1 MAGNRE
7 YKSDVF
13 GMLMEEPGYALE
25 VYNAL
30 NHSDY
35 RDPGLVEVC
44 SLERGISL
52 SVRNDAA
59 FILDMNLS
67 VYEHESTVCPNMPLR
82 ALIYVTNILEQWV
95 KKQNIYGRK
104 LVKIPTPRF
113 AVFYNGVEDQPELY
127 QLKLSDAYANPMEEP
142 ELELACTVYNINA
155 GMNRKLLSECPV
167 LEQYMMFVG
176 YVREYLGA
184 YPEKDLRKAIDKAID
199 RCIREDVLREFLIR
213 RRREVTKVTQLDYTF
228 DRRIELEREDA
239 IAEER
244 VNTERERKAKEEALQ
259 EKEKERQRAEQAEIE
274 LQKLRTELEASLQ
287 TGFGN
292 RPDRRPFLRVKSRD
306 APHEYFEDFQ

>member
-35 RDPGLVEVC
+35 RDSGLVEIC
-44 SLERGISL
+44 KLERGISL

-59 FILDMNLS
+59 FILDMDLS

-95 KKQNIYGRK
+95 KKRNIYGRK

-127 QLKLSDAYANPMEEP
+127 QLKLSDAYATPMEEP
-142 ELELACTVYNINA
+142 ELELTCTVYNINA
-155 GMNRKLLSECPV
+155 GRNRRLLSGCPV
-167 LEQYMMFVG
+167 LEQYMIFVG
-176 YVREYLGA
+176 YVRESLRA
-184 YPEKDLRKAIDKAID
+184 CPEKNLMKAIDKAID
-199 RCIREDVLREFLIR
+199 RCIEEDVLREFLIR
-213 RRREVTKVTQLDYTF
+213 RREEVTKVTQLDYTF
-228 DRRIELEREDA
+228 DRRIELEREDARDEA

-259 EKEKERQRAEQAEIE
+259 EKEKERQRAELAEIE
-274 LQKLRTELEASLQ
+274 VQKLRTELEEYKRRFSEAGPG
-287 TGFGN
+287 TAD
-292 RPDRRPFLRVKSRD
+292 RPRCSPR
-306 APHEYFEDFQ
+306 

>member
-30 NHSDY
+30 NQSDY

-67 VYEHESTVCPNMPLR
+67 VYEHESTICPNMPLR

-95 KKQNIYGRK
+95 KKRNIYGRK

-113 AVFYNGVEDQPELY
+113 AVFYNGVEEQPEQY
-127 QLKLSDAYANPMEEP
+127 QLKLSDAYANRMEEP
-142 ELELACTVYNINA
+142 ELELTCTVYNINS
-155 GMNRKLLSECPV
+155 GKNRELLSECPV
-167 LEQYMMFVG
+167 LEQYMVFVR
-176 YVREYLGA
+176 YVREGLEMH
-184 YPEKDLRKAIDKAID
+184 PKKDLAKAIDGAID
-199 RCIREDVLREFLIR
+199 RCIEEGVLREFLMKR
-213 RRREVTKVTQLDYTF
+213 REEVTKVTQLDYTF

-239 IAEER
+239 REEALAKER
-244 VNTERERKAKEEALQ
+244 VNTERERQAKEE
-259 EKEKERQRAEQAEIE
+259 ERQRAEQAEKE
-274 LQKLRTELEASLQ
+274 VQRLRAELEQYKRQLSEARNQVSWKQ
-287 TGFGN
+287 
-292 RPDRRPFLRVKSRD
+292 
-306 APHEYFEDFQ
+306 Y

>member
-25 VYNAL
+25 AYNAL

-35 RDPGLVEVC
+35 RDPGLVEMC

-67 VYEHESTVCPNMPLR
+67 VYEHESTICPNMPLR

-95 KKQNIYGRK
+95 KKRNIYGRK

-113 AVFYNGVEDQPELY
+113 AVFYNGVEEQY
-127 QLKLSDAYANPMEEP
+127 QLKLSDAYASMMEEP
-142 ELELACTVYNINA
+142 ELELTCTVYNINS
-155 GMNRKLLSECPV
+155 GKNRELLSECPV
-167 LEQYMMFVG
+167 LEQYMVFVR
-176 YVREYLGA
+176 YVREGLEMYS
-184 YPEKDLRKAIDKAID
+184 EKDLAKAIDGAID
-199 RCIREDVLREFLIR
+199 RCIEEGVLREFLMKR
-213 RRREVTKVTQLDYTF
+213 REEVTKVTQLDYTF

-239 IAEER
+239 REEALAEER
-244 VNTERERKAKEEALQ
+244 VNTERERKAKEEERQA
-259 EKEKERQRAEQAEIE
+259 KERERQAKERERQAKERERQRAELAETE
-274 LQKLRTELEASLQ
+274 AQKLRAELEQ
-287 TGFGN
+287 YK
-292 RPDRRPFLRVKSRD
+292 RRFPE
-306 APHEYFEDFQ
+306 A

>member
-35 RDPGLVEVC
+35 RDPGLVEMC

-67 VYEHESTVCPNMPLR
+67 VYEHESTICPNMPLR

-95 KKQNIYGRK
+95 KKRNIYGRK

-113 AVFYNGVEDQPELY
+113 AVFYNGVEEQY
-127 QLKLSDAYANPMEEP
+127 QLKLSDAYASMMEEP
-142 ELELACTVYNINA
+142 ELELTCTVYNINS
-155 GMNRKLLSECPV
+155 GKNRELLSECPV
-167 LEQYMMFVG
+167 LEQYMVFVR
-176 YVREYLGA
+176 YVREGLEMYS
-184 YPEKDLRKAIDKAID
+184 EKDLAKAIDGAID
-199 RCIREDVLREFLIR
+199 RCIEEGVLREFLMKR
-213 RRREVTKVTQLDYTF
+213 REEVTKVTQLDYTF

-239 IAEER
+239 REEALAEER
-244 VNTERERKAKEEALQ
+244 VNTERERKAKEEERQA
-259 EKEKERQRAEQAEIE
+259 KERERQAKERERQAKERERQRAELAETE
-274 LQKLRTELEASLQ
+274 AQKLRAELEQ
-287 TGFGN
+287 YK
-292 RPDRRPFLRVKSRD
+292 RRFPE
-306 APHEYFEDFQ
+306 A

>member
-35 RDPGLVEVC
+35 RDPGLVEMC

-67 VYEHESTVCPNMPLR
+67 VYEHESTICPNMPLR

-95 KKQNIYGRK
+95 KKKNIYGRK

-113 AVFYNGVEDQPELY
+113 AVFYNGVEEQPEQY

-142 ELELACTVYNINA
+142 ELELTCAVYNINS
-155 GMNRKLLSECPV
+155 GKNRELLSECPV
-167 LEQYMMFVG
+167 LEQYMVFVR
-176 YVREYLGA
+176 YVREGLEM
-184 YPEKDLRKAIDKAID
+184 YPEKDLAKAIDGAID
-199 RCIREDVLREFLIR
+199 RCIEEGVLREFLIR
-213 RRREVTKVTQLDYTF
+213 RREEVTKVTQLDYTF

-239 IAEER
+239 REEALAEER
-244 VNTERERKAKEEALQ
+244 VNTERERKAKEEERQA
-259 EKEKERQRAEQAEIE
+259 KERERQRAELAEIE
-274 LQKLRTELEASLQ
+274 VQKLRAELEQ
-287 TGFGN
+287 YK
-292 RPDRRPFLRVKSRD
+292 RRFPE
-306 APHEYFEDFQ
+306 A

>member
-30 NHSDY
+30 NQSDY

-44 SLERGISL
+44 NLERGISL

-82 ALIYVTNILEQWV
+82 ELIYVTNILEQLV
-95 KKQNIYGRK
+95 KTQNIYGRR

-113 AVFYNGVEDQPELY
+113 AVFYNGMEEQRSRY
-127 QLKLSDAYANPMEEP
+127 QLKLSDSYANPMEKP
-142 ELELACTVYNINA
+142 ELELICTVYNINA
-155 GMNRKLLSECPV
+155 GKNRKLLSKCPV
-167 LEQYMMFVG
+167 LRQYMIFVG
-176 YVREYLGA
+176 YVRDYLEA
-184 YPEKDLRKAIDKAID
+184 YPEKDLKKAINKAID
-199 RCIREDVLREFLIR
+199 RCIKENVLREFLIR
-213 RRREVTKVTQLDYTF
+213 RRGEVTKVTQLDYTF
-228 DRRIELEREDA
+228 DRRIELEREEA
-239 IAEER
+239 REEER
-244 VNTERERKAKEEALQ
+244 ANTERERKAKEEALQ
-259 EKEKERQRAEQAEIE
+259 EKEKERQEKEKERQRAELAEIE
-274 LQKLRTELEASLQ
+274 VQKLLTELEEYK
-287 TGFGN
+287 
-292 RPDRRPFLRVKSRD
+292 RRF
-306 APHEYFEDFQ
+306 AEA

>member
-1 MAGNRE
+1 
-7 YKSDVF
+7 
-13 GMLMEEPGYALE
+13 
-25 VYNAL
+25 
-30 NHSDY
+30 
-35 RDPGLVEVC
+35 
-44 SLERGISL
+44 
-52 SVRNDAA
+52 
-59 FILDMNLS
+59 
-67 VYEHESTVCPNMPLR
+67 MPLR

-274 LQKLRTELEASLQ
+274 VQKLRTELEEY
-287 TGFGN
+287 
-292 RPDRRPFLRVKSRD
+292 RRRFSE
-306 APHEYFEDFQ
+306 A

>member
-13 GMLMEEPGYALE
+13 GMLMEEPKYALE

-35 RDPGLVEVC
+35 RDSELIEVC
-44 SLERGISL
+44 NLERGISL

-67 VYEHESTVCPNMPLR
+67 VYEHESTICPNMPLR

-95 KKQNIYGRK
+95 KKRNIYGRK

-113 AVFYNGVEDQPELY
+113 AVFYNGVEEQPEQY
-127 QLKLSDAYANPMEEP
+127 QLKLSDAYANRMEEP
-142 ELELACTVYNINA
+142 ELELTCTVYNINS
-155 GMNRKLLSECPV
+155 GKNRELLSECPV
-167 LEQYMMFVG
+167 LEQYMVFVR
-176 YVREYLGA
+176 YVREGLEMH
-184 YPEKDLRKAIDKAID
+184 PKKDLAKAIDGAID
-199 RCIREDVLREFLIR
+199 RCIEEGVLREFLMKR
-213 RRREVTKVTQLDYTF
+213 REEVTKVTQLDYTF

-239 IAEER
+239 REEALAEER
-244 VNTERERKAKEEALQ
+244 VNTERERQAKEE
-259 EKEKERQRAEQAEIE
+259 ERQRAEQAEKE
-274 LQKLRTELEASLQ
+274 VQRLRAELEQYKRQFPAS
-287 TGFGN
+287 
-292 RPDRRPFLRVKSRD
+292 
-306 APHEYFEDFQ
+306 HEPM

>member
-259 EKEKERQRAEQAEIE
+259 EKEKERHSATDE
-274 LQKLRTELEASLQ
+274 LVLE
-287 TGFGN
+287 
-292 RPDRRPFLRVKSRD
+292 P
-306 APHEYFEDFQ
+306 

>member
-1 MAGNRE
+1 M
-7 YKSDVF
+7 F

-95 KKQNIYGRK
+95 KKQNIYGRR

-113 AVFYNGVEDQPELY
+113 VVFYNGAEEQRSQY
-127 QLKLSDAYANPMEEP
+127 RLKLSDAYANRIKKP
-142 ELELACTVYNINA
+142 ELELTCTVYNTRTGSCCRNA
-155 GMNRKLLSECPV
+155 R
-167 LEQYMMFVG
+167 Y
-176 YVREYLGA
+176 
-184 YPEKDLRKAIDKAID
+184 
-199 RCIREDVLREFLIR
+199 
-213 RRREVTKVTQLDYTF
+213 
-228 DRRIELEREDA
+228 
-239 IAEER
+239 
-244 VNTERERKAKEEALQ
+244 
-259 EKEKERQRAEQAEIE
+259 
-274 LQKLRTELEASLQ
+274 
-287 TGFGN
+287 
-292 RPDRRPFLRVKSRD
+292 
-306 APHEYFEDFQ
+306 

>member
-7 YKSDVF
+7 FKSDVF
-13 GMLMEEPGYALE
+13 GMLMEEPKYALE

-35 RDPGLVEVC
+35 RDPELIEVC

-67 VYEHESTVCPNMPLR
+67 IYEHESTVCPNMPLR

-95 KKQNIYGRK
+95 KKQNLYGRK

-113 AVFYNGVEDQPELY
+113 AVFYNGVEEQPEQY
-127 QLKLSDAYANPMEEP
+127 QLKLSDAYANPMEGP
-142 ELELACTVYNINA
+142 ELELTCMVYNINS
-155 GMNRKLLSECPV
+155 GKNRELLSECPV
-167 LEQYMMFVG
+167 LEQYMVFVR
-176 YVREYLGA
+176 YVREGLEI
-184 YPEKDLRKAIDKAID
+184 YPEKDLAKAIDGAID
-199 RCIREDVLREFLIR
+199 RCIEEGVLREFLMKR
-213 RRREVTKVTQLDYTF
+213 REEVTKVTQLDYTF

-239 IAEER
+239 REEALAEER
-244 VNTERERKAKEEALQ
+244 VNTERERQAKEE
-259 EKEKERQRAEQAEIE
+259 ERQRAEQAEKE
-274 LQKLRTELEASLQ
+274 VQRLRAELEQYKRQLSEARNQVSWKQ
-287 TGFGN
+287 
-292 RPDRRPFLRVKSRD
+292 
-306 APHEYFEDFQ
+306 Y

>member
-30 NHSDY
+30 NQSDY

-44 SLERGISL
+44 NLERGISL

-82 ALIYVTNILEQWV
+82 ELIYVTNILEQLV
-95 KKQNIYGRK
+95 KTQNIYGRR

-113 AVFYNGVEDQPELY
+113 AVFYNGMEDQRSRY
-127 QLKLSDAYANPMEEP
+127 QLKLSDAYANPLEKP
-142 ELELACTVYNINA
+142 ELELTCNVYNINS
-155 GMNRKLLSECPV
+155 GKNRKLLSKCPV
-167 LEQYMMFVG
+167 LRQYMIFVG
-176 YVREYLGA
+176 YVREYMGK
-184 YPEKDLRKAIDKAID
+184 YPEKDLRKAINKAID

-213 RRREVTKVTQLDYTF
+213 RRGEVTKVTQLDYTF
-228 DRRIELEREDA
+228 DRSIELEREDA
-239 IAEER
+239 REEARAEER
-244 VNTERERKAKEEALQ
+244 VNTERERKAKE
-259 EKEKERQRAEQAEIE
+259 KERQAKEQARQRAELERQAKEQERHRAE
-274 LQKLRTELEASLQ
+274 LAEKEVQKLRAELEQYKKQFSEARSL
-287 TGFGN
+287 
-292 RPDRRPFLRVKSRD
+292 
-306 APHEYFEDFQ
+306 

>member
-13 GMLMEEPGYALE
+13 SMLMEEPGYALE

-35 RDPGLVEVC
+35 RDPGLVEMC

-82 ALIYVTNILEQWV
+82 ALIYATNILEQWV

-113 AVFYNGVEDQPELY
+113 AVFYNGVEEQPEQY
-127 QLKLSDAYANPMEEP
+127 QLKLSDAYANRMEEP
-142 ELELACTVYNINA
+142 ELELTCTVYNINS
-155 GMNRKLLSECPV
+155 GKNRKLLSECPV
-167 LEQYMMFVG
+167 LEQYMVFVR
-176 YVREYLGA
+176 YVREGLEM
-184 YPEKDLRKAIDKAID
+184 YPEKDLAKAIDGAID
-199 RCIREDVLREFLIR
+199 RCIEEGVLREFLIR
-213 RRREVTKVTQLDYTF
+213 RREEVTKVTQLDYTF
-228 DRRIELEREDA
+228 DRRIEFEREDA
-239 IAEER
+239 RAEER
-244 VNTERERKAKEEALQ
+244 VNTERERQAKEQ
-259 EKEKERQRAEQAEIE
+259 ERQAKEQERQAKEQERQAKEQAEKE
-274 LQKLRTELEASLQ
+274 VQRLRAELERYKKQ
-287 TGFGN
+287 F
-292 RPDRRPFLRVKSRD
+292 P
-306 APHEYFEDFQ
+306 EYKAEAEQH

>member
-82 ALIYVTNILEQWV
+82 ALIYATNILEQWV

-113 AVFYNGVEDQPELY
+113 AVFYNGVEEQPEQY
-127 QLKLSDAYANPMEEP
+127 QLKLSDAYANRMEEP
-142 ELELACTVYNINA
+142 ELELTCTVYNINS
-155 GMNRKLLSECPV
+155 GKNRKLLSECPV
-167 LEQYMMFVG
+167 LEQYMVFVR
-176 YVREYLGA
+176 YVREGLEMH
-184 YPEKDLRKAIDKAID
+184 PKKDLAKAIDGAID
-199 RCIREDVLREFLIR
+199 RCIEEGVLREFLMKR
-213 RRREVTKVTQLDYTF
+213 REEVTKVTQLDYTF

-239 IAEER
+239 REEALAEER
-244 VNTERERKAKEEALQ
+244 VNTERERQAKEE
-259 EKEKERQRAEQAEIE
+259 ERQRAEQAEKE
-274 LQKLRTELEASLQ
+274 VQRLRAELEQYKRQLSEARNQVSWKQ
-287 TGFGN
+287 
-292 RPDRRPFLRVKSRD
+292 
-306 APHEYFEDFQ
+306 Y

>member
-184 YPEKDLRKAIDKAID
+184 YPEKDLRKAIDKAIEKCSPKGLHF
-199 RCIREDVLREFLIR
+199 CIREDVLREFLIR

-274 LQKLRTELEASLQ
+274 VQKLRTELEEY
-287 TGFGN
+287 
-292 RPDRRPFLRVKSRD
+292 RRRFSE
-306 APHEYFEDFQ
+306 A